1 MLVDTLVGA
10 MLAAGGWFAKTMH
23 TDLQQTKVDL
33 ALHKERVAAAFI
45 TKDDYREDIRELKQD
60 IKDVLS
66 TLSQHV
72 MQEDADR
79 HRLIEA
85 LGRLGALK

>member
-1 MLVDTLVGA
+1 MMVDTLVGA
-10 MLAAGGWFAKTMH
+10 VMAVGGWFAKTMH
-23 TDLQQTKVDL
+23 TEIQQTKVDL
-33 ALHKERVAAAFI
+33 ALHKERVAASFI

-60 IKDVLS
+60 IKDVLA
-66 TLSQHV
+66 TLSTHV